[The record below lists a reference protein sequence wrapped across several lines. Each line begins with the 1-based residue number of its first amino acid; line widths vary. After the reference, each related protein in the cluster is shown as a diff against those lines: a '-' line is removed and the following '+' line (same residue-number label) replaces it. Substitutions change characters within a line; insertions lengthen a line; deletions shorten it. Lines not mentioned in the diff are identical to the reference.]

1 MAAPKVVSL
10 GQCGVDHGSISRLL
24 RGSLQANVVAADT
37 FDEAREA
44 IVRGDVT
51 LVLVNRV
58 LDRTGESGLDFI
70 RGLKADP
77 ALAAVP
83 VMLVS
88 NYADAQR
95 QAVELG
101 ALPGFG
107 KDALG
112 RPETLATLRS
122 ALADTAA
129 SRA

>member
-1 MAAPKVVSL
+1 MSAPKILSL

-24 RGSLQANVVAADT
+24 RNTFHADVVAANT
-37 FDEAREA
+37 FDEAREQLA
-44 IVRGDVT
+44 SGNFS
-51 LVLVNRV
+51 LLLVNRI

-70 RGLKADP
+70 REVKADG
-77 ALAAVP
+77 ALPSVP

-112 RPETLATLRS
+112 RPETVATLR
-122 ALADTAA
+122 TVFEAA
-129 SRA
+129 NSSRA